1 MSKQNTSGF
10 SSERQIPADIEA
22 ERSLLGAILQDPEV
36 MGSAVMTITDD
47 DFFYLERHQ
56 LIWNALCNLNNS
68 LTQIDLATISAE
80 LTKMDKLDIV
90 GGREYIFDLMESV
103 ASAAYVP
110 WLLEH
115 LRSKAVLR
123 KLIRTSSSIIE
134 KSMDPSSDPDDVL
147 QDAERGIF
155 AIADNQTKNTV
166 QSLDNFVTPLLER
179 LNNRRDGLTGVPTGI
194 TELDELTNG
203 LQKSD
208 LIILAARPDMGKT
221 SLAMTVAANA
231 AIKYGKNVLFF
242 SLEMDGVQ
250 FAQRLLCS
258 QAQIDQSRLSKGRL
272 NSDEIK
278 KLCASVPP
286 INQAPIFVDDSAD
299 LSIED
304 IMSKARQ
311 LKRKGRLDLLVI
323 DNLQLMNADTKE
335 CRAVANG
342 EIVRKLKQ
350 LAKEL
355 QIPIIA
361 LALLSSKDY
370 DQYRDRPQLSDLR
383 EAGSIEIFAD
393 MVWFV
398 ERPFMQTYRDE
409 DRYKATLIVAK
420 NRNGSVKDI
429 DMSFVPEFTTFYDA
443 IDSQDEVDGDYQ
455 YDDGNGGEPSTDFGG
470 Y

>member
-1 MSKQNTSGF
+1 MSKQNTSEF

-36 MGSAVMTITDD
+36 MGSAMKTITDD
-47 DFFYLERHQ
+47 DFFYMERHQ
-56 LIWNALCNLNNS
+56 LIWNALC
-68 LTQIDLATISAE
+68 TMYKAGKQIDLVTISAE

-90 GGREYIFDLMESV
+90 GGREYIFDLMDAV

-383 EAGSIEIFAD
+383 ETGSIEIFAD

>member
-1 MSKQNTSGF
+1 MSKQNTSEF

-36 MGSAVMTITDD
+36 MGSAMKTITDD
-47 DFFYLERHQ
+47 DFFYMERHQ
-56 LIWNALCNLNNS
+56 LIWNALC
-68 LTQIDLATISAE
+68 TMYKAGKQIDLVTISAE

-90 GGREYIFDLMESV
+90 GGREYIFDLMDAV

-194 TELDELTNG
+194 TELDEFTNG

-383 EAGSIEIFAD
+383 ETGSIEIFAD